1 MIIVKKKKK
10 ILISAAISKFDG
22 HIFKFNFKKKTPCF
36 RCYMPELPPND
47 NNCETD
53 GVTPTLTG
61 IIGTLQANEVLNS
74 ILFNNPDNEKKMIIL
89 NSKNMNF
96 RRVRLTKNKKCKNKC

>member
-1 MIIVKKKKK
+1 
-10 ILISAAISKFDG
+10 
-22 HIFKFNFKKKTPCF
+22 
-36 RCYMPELPPND
+36 MPELPPND

-61 IIGTLQANEVLNS
+61 IIGTLQANEVLNC
-74 ILFNNPDNEKKMIIL
+74 ILFSNPDNEKKMIIL
-89 NSKNMNF
+89 NSMNMNF